1 MVPTLG
7 THMYSYISIKASLR
21 ISDSSSTGTFC
32 ASVCASLILI
42 VISMGKVCIVALFIP
57 NTTSQ
62 QLRAE
67 VTQVAFDSF
76 VLN

>member
-1 MVPTLG
+1 MVPPLG
-7 THMYSYISIKASLR
+7 TYMDSYISITASLR
-21 ISDSSSTGTFC
+21 IGDSSSTGTFC

-42 VISMGKVCIVALFIP
+42 VISIGKVCIVALFIP

-67 VTQVAFDSF
+67 VTQVVFNSF